1 MWRLSRA
8 DGVLGLAAIAAGLLL
23 GVLSADIPVNLGVQT
38 LSARFFPR
46 LLAVVLVLAG
56 LAQLLAPG
64 PRAARETV
72 RALRERRRLLF
83 AAAVAA
89 YFLSFRYV
97 DFRVGTFVFM
107 AAAMWLFGSRRWLE
121 LILVPLAVSAATFV
135 LFRYGF
141 TVLLPTWG

>member
-8 DGVLGLAAIAAGLLL
+8 DGVLGLAALAAGIALAL
-23 GVLSADIPVNLGVQT
+23 LSADIPVNLGVQT

-46 LLAVVLVLAG
+46 LLALVLALAG
-56 LAQLLAPG
+56 LLQLAAPG
-64 PRAARETV
+64 PRAAAHAL
-72 RALRERRRLLF
+72 RALLQRRRLLF

-97 DFRVGTFVFM
+97 DFRFGTFVFM

-121 LILVPLAVSAATFV
+121 LILVPLAVSAAAFV

>member
-1 MWRLSRA
+1 MWRLGRA
-8 DGVLGLAAIAAGLLL
+8 DGVLGLAAIAAGVLLA
-23 GVLSADIPVNLGVQT
+23 VLSAHVPVNLGVQT

-46 LLAVVLVLAG
+46 LLAAVLA
-56 LAQLLAPG
+56 LAGMVLLAAPG
-64 PRAARETV
+64 PRTAADAAR
-72 RALRERRRLLF
+72 ALLQRRRLLF

-97 DFRVGTFVFM
+97 DFRAGTFAFM
-107 AAAMWLFGSRRWLE
+107 AGAMWLFGSRRWVE
-121 LILVPLAVSAATFV
+121 LILVPLAVSAGAFV

>member
-8 DGVLGLAAIAAGLLL
+8 DGVLGLAAIAAGILLA
-23 GVLSADIPVNLGVQT
+23 VLSADIPVNLGVQT

-46 LLAVVLVLAG
+46 LLALVLAASG
-56 LAQLLAPG
+56 LALLLAPG
-64 PRAARETV
+64 PRAAVEVARELLV
-72 RALRERRRLLF
+72 HRRLLF
-83 AAAVAA
+83 AAAVAI
-89 YFLSFRYV
+89 YFLAFRHV

-107 AAAMWLFGSRRWLE
+107 AAAMWLFGARRWIE
-121 LILVPLAVSAATFV
+121 LIIVPLAVSGGTFV

>member
-8 DGVLGLAAIAAGLLL
+8 DGVLGLAALAAGLLL
-23 GVLSADIPVNLGVQT
+23 AALSADIPVNLGMQT

-46 LLAVVLVLAG
+46 LLAGVLSLAG
-56 LAQLLAPG
+56 LVLLIAPG
-64 PRAARETV
+64 PRAAALAA
-72 RALRERRRLLF
+72 RALLERRRFLF
-83 AAAVAA
+83 AAALAA
-89 YFLSFRYV
+89 YFLTFRYV

-107 AAAMWLFGSRRWLE
+107 AATMWLFGSRRWLE
-121 LILVPLAVSAATFV
+121 LILVPLAVSAGAFV

>member
-8 DGVLGLAAIAAGLLL
+8 DGLLGLAVFAAGVVLA
-23 GVLSADIPVNLGVQT
+23 VLSTGIPVNLGVQT
-38 LSARFFPR
+38 LSARFFPQ
-46 LLAVVLVLAG
+46 LLALLLLVSG
-56 LAQLLAPG
+56 LALVIAPG
-64 PRAARETV
+64 PRPASAAAR
-72 RALRERRRLLF
+72 LLLERRRLLL

-89 YFLSFRYV
+89 YFLAFRYV

-107 AAAMWLFGSRRWLE
+107 AVSMWLLGSRRWIE
-121 LILVPLAVSAATFV
+121 LIGVPLAVSAGAFV